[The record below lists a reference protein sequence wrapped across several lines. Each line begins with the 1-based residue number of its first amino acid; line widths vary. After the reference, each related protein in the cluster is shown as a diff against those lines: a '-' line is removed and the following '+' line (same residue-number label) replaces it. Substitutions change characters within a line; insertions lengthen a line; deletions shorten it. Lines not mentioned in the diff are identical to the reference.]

1 MVKLKWVLPSC
12 VFLIYCY
19 MLAPVLIVFPI
30 SVTEQQYVVFP
41 PTGFTLKWYESF
53 FNSQEFVQSLYLSLR
68 LSVSATV
75 IATVLGTAG
84 AVALVRHRFPG
95 QAPLKAF
102 FISPIIVPGL
112 VLGLAMLIFF
122 GPTLLHGTFT
132 ALLIAH
138 IVVILPYVIRVV
150 SANLV
155 GLDIRLDQA
164 AQSLGASRFQVF
176 RTITLPLLRPG
187 IIAGA
192 ILAFVQSF
200 DELVVSLF
208 LTGPGLSTLPVS
220 IYHYIE
226 YNSDPT
232 IAAISV
238 IVVVISTTVILLTER
253 IVGLSQFL

>member
-30 SVTEQQYVVFP
+30 SITEQQYVVFP

-75 IATVLGTAG
+75 IATVLGTAV

-122 GPTLLHGTFT
+122 GPTLLQGTFT

-164 AQSLGASRFQVF
+164 AQSLGASRLQVF

-208 LTGPGLSTLPVS
+208 LTGPNLSTLPVS